1 MQTVTNTSTEA
12 LAVPMLGCVLQ
23 PGESVEVADASPF
36 EHHPFLTVGGAAV
49 PKPEPTPEP
58 TAEPVVE
65 PEPEPIVEV
74 ATPTSSVSQAEVIG

>member
-23 PGESVEVADASPF
+23 PGESVEVADAGPF
-36 EHHPFLTVGGAAV
+36 EHHPFLTVGGAAA
-49 PKPEPTPEP
+49 PKPEPVIEPVVEPVVEPTPEP
-58 TAEPVVE
+58 VA
-65 PEPEPIVEV
+65 EV